1 MEESST
7 DILAQFQH
15 LQQSGMLTSL
25 EELKRENKELNRI
38 VSDMQLLVSYT
49 NVESMLSFLITKF
62 LDYFIPQTLVF
73 MIRPPRNDSL
83 QQYYFRRLTKTK
95 DSLNESCFNA
105 LKDFFDN
112 HRDVYQSGSPVSF
125 KTIEKEFPSD
135 AFNAGFLNL
144 HPNLIIP
151 LMGIGG
157 VYGIIIMTDKI
168 VGNEYTKN
176 ELDYMQRMFAIFA
189 ITMQN
194 ELHYETSI
202 TDPKTGLFTYDYF
215 VKRIQEKIASARRHN
230 TKSAMLMLD
239 IDHFKIFNDTYGH
252 LAGDKVLIALSKTLQ
267 RTVREEDCVARFG
280 GEEFSILLSDC
291 DPDAL
296 FLVAERIRKAVADIE
311 LYEKGQKLKI
321 TVSIGGCM
329 IEGLKGITPKYI
341 FKRSDQALYFSKE
354 NGRNRSTIFSMG
366 LLGHVLMEVQNDDP
380 ATMP

>member
-1 MEESST
+1 MEESSV

-15 LQQSGMLTSL
+15 LQQSGMLDSL
-25 EELKRENKELNRI
+25 EDLKRENRELKRI
-38 VSDMQLLVSYT
+38 ISDMQLLVSYT
-49 NVESMLSFLITKF
+49 NVESMLTFLITKF

-73 MIRPPRNDSL
+73 IIKAPRNDSL
-83 QQYYFRRLTKTK
+83 KQYYFRRLKKTR
-95 DSLNESCFNA
+95 DSINESCFNE
-105 LKDFFDN
+105 LKNFFDT
-112 HRDVYQSGSPVSF
+112 HTDSYHSGEAVSF
-125 KTIEKEFPSD
+125 KSIEKIFPPNTFSSD
-135 AFNAGFLNL
+135 FAGL

-176 ELDYMQRMFAIFA
+176 ELDYMQRMFSIFA

-239 IDHFKIFNDTYGH
+239 IDHFKHFNDTYGH
-252 LAGDKVLIALSKTLQ
+252 LAGDKVLVALSQTLQ
-267 RTVREEDCVARFG
+267 RIVREEDCVARFG

-291 DPDAL
+291 DPDSL
-296 FLVAERIRKAVADIE
+296 FLVAERIRRSVAGIE
-311 LYEKGQKLKI
+311 LYEKDQKLQI

-329 IEGLKGITPKYI
+329 IEALKGVTPKYI

-354 NGRNRSTIFSMG
+354 NGRNRSTIFSVG
-366 LLGHVLMEVQNDDP
+366 LLDRVLMDIQSDK
-380 ATMP
+380 